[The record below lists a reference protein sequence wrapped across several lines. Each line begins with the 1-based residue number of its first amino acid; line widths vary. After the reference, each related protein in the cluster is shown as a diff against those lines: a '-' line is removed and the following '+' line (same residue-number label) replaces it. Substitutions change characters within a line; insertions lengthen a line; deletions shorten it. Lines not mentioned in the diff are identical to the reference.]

1 MTGSAKVGDL
11 AEEVVP
17 EGGGEADRGEQRSEL
32 LVVSQKASSL
42 VPVVGG
48 LRRGGCG
55 SATSTEVPAS
65 SSWTPPCCA
74 SGPGHAAPLQPL
86 AERLL
91 RRLRIR
97 GRIGSGGRAQP
108 VASERVSD
116 SVSEPTSCRR
126 GVRRRPRSPYSR
138 AAKASVPAGGRVVL
152 ARVDD
157 AVGGG
162 VGHGHRTERQLR
174 LTLKSR
180 VAPAASVMHA
190 SVAATATGPLI
201 VAVSVLASTVPS
213 AVQIAPVAAGAAASE
228 RLRDIVPADGLGVDL
243 AQVVAP
249 VHAPRPAHRAAGDRE
264 GLVAQHP
271 VARPWRSSAH
281 QLLFRAGS
289 AVSDAMDF
297 ALDLW
302 RHPHA
307 CGIVA
312 PMRAAGIKS
321 AGWHLD
327 SAPAL
332 CRRRRAPGDDSFV
345 KRLVVDFQPRPKN
358 EVARREPEV
367 KTDRTRMNPQARG
380 VGTLGG
386 RRP

>member
-1 MTGSAKVGDL
+1 MLRVRSDTRPPSSHWPSAFSDVSGSA
-11 AEEVVP
+11 A
-17 EGGGEADRGEQRSEL
+17 
-32 LVVSQKASSL
+32 
-42 VPVVGG
+42 
-48 LRRGGCG
+48 G
-55 SATSTEVPAS
+55 SAP
-65 SSWTPPCCA
+65 
-74 SGPGHAAPLQPL
+74 
-86 AERLL
+86 
-91 RRLRIR
+91 
-97 GRIGSGGRAQP
+97 
-108 VASERVSD
+108 
-116 SVSEPTSCRR
+116 
-126 GVRRRPRSPYSR
+126 RPRSAGGVGEGQRQRLGAHVVPSWSTATATVSVFPGREGQR
-138 AAKASVPAGGRVVL
+138 AAGGRVVL

-367 KTDRTRMNPQARG
+367 KRIERG
-380 VGTLGG
+380 
-386 RRP
+386 